1 MSANKINGIRTAASL
16 CLASVLGAT
25 ASLQVGCGDLMSN
38 LGPTQVLVENF
49 LGLDLTYKMAGA
61 PSDEIEQVFFY
72 IKNTSQMTSAIRK
85 RTETLAGEFARLFE
99 IEGNARTA
107 EGLAKIAGAANK
119 IDPNTTTTAQKQWI
133 SNNMDEFAGLVYA
146 GAGIVKSGASL
157 VTAGVAAGNKISK
170 NPKAEGPK
178 ALRYF
183 SGANAAAAVEQ
194 AGADA
199 LSIVDDFP
207 PIFKNGQ
214 AIFVAIG
221 DLGKAEGIE
230 PPSEERSKMLA
241 DKAASSAI
249 GDDVTFS

>member
-1 MSANKINGIRTAASL
+1 MSTNKINGMRTAASL

-25 ASLQVGCGDLMSN
+25 ASLQVGCGDMMAGLP
-38 LGPTQVLVENF
+38 GPVGTMVENMF
-49 LGLDLTYKMAGA
+49 GLDLSFEMAGA
-61 PSDEIEQVFFY
+61 PSDEVEQVFFY
-72 IKNTSQMTSAIRK
+72 IKKTSQMTSAIRK

-157 VTAGVAAGNKISK
+157 VTAGVAAGDKISE
-170 NPKAEGPK
+170 NPQAV
-178 ALRYF
+178 LRYF
-183 SGANAAAAVEQ
+183 SGNNAIAAGKQAVT
-194 AGADA
+194 DA
-199 LSIVDDFP
+199 RSIKDDFP